1 MGMRKAAW
9 ILLLLALAAAAG
21 TAQQELSQSTQDG
34 PMNIK
39 PAAPR
44 PASDGAFTVGPGV
57 VAPIILERAT
67 IVYPTDAAPGAI
79 EGDCVLS
86 MIVGED
92 GTASNIQVVRSH
104 GASFDAAAIAAVRQS
119 KFDPGTVNGKAV
131 PVHMFARTRFFAD
144 LRPTYP
150 RSMVRFGAQSGF
162 PHGPMSLGDL
172 TVRLGST
179 APRPITTAEPE
190 YTDEARKNRIQGV
203 VTISVLVDEEG
214 IPIDPQIIHS
224 LDPGLDEKAVE
235 CALKYR
241 FRPAM
246 RDGAPVSSRITIEMN
261 FRLY

>member
-1 MGMRKAAW
+1 MRKAAW
-9 ILLLLALAAAAG
+9 MLFVFALCGATG
-21 TAQQELSQSTQDG
+21 RAQQELSQSTQDG
-34 PMNIK
+34 PMNIT

-44 PASDGAFTVGPGV
+44 PDSDGVFTVGPGV
-57 VAPIILERAT
+57 VSPIILERAAV
-67 IVYPTDAAPGAI
+67 VYPTDAAPDVI

-86 MIVGED
+86 MVIGED
-92 GTASNIQVVRSH
+92 GVATNIQVVRTH
-104 GASFDAAAIAAVRQS
+104 GALFDAAAIAAIRQS

-144 LRPTYP
+144 MRPTYP
-150 RSMVRFGAQSGF
+150 RTMVRFGPQSGL
-162 PHGPMSLGDL
+162 PMRPSSLTDL
-172 TVRLGST
+172 RMQSGNT
-179 APRPITTAEPE
+179 APRAISTADPE
-190 YTDEARKNRIQGV
+190 YTDEARKNKIQGV
-203 VTISVLVDEEG
+203 VTLSVLVNEEG

-246 RDGAPVSSRITIEMN
+246 RDGAPTSARITIEMN